1 MTNASFMP
9 DWAVPPGATVR
20 ALMHRKGVT
29 TRDLSG
35 GLRTTAEDTENLLDG
50 NYAIN
55 AEIAEGLA
63 GMVGGSLDFWMT
75 REAQY
80 RASVERVEVAK
91 SWSTL
96 FPLAEMVRMGW
107 ISSTADQLTQIH
119 ACLAFFGVGTTD
131 EWFHKYSN
139 AKDQAAF
146 RTTCKFESSDGAV
159 LAWLR
164 KGELEAQKQASR
176 KWNRQELQNQLPSLR
191 ALTRLPEPEK
201 FVPQLQDVLNKS
213 GVRIVIVRPT
223 KGCKAHGA
231 TFFSKGQPVI
241 LLSVRYLS
249 DDQFWFTVFHEIG
262 HLVLHS
268 ETKRFVEGDGSA
280 VGDEEDE
287 ANEFA
292 TSTLIPKER
301 LKELQT
307 LGVNGRAVMRF
318 AKDIGIAPGIVVG
331 QMQHRKLLTF
341 AQLNN
346 LKQRYKWA
354 E

>member
-20 ALMHRKGVT
+20 ALMQRKGVT

-35 GLRTTAEDTENLLDG
+35 GLRTTAENIENLLDG

-55 AEIAEGLA
+55 AEIAMGLA
-63 GMVGGSLDFWMT
+63 GMVGGSLNFWMN

-96 FPLAEMVRMGW
+96 FPLAEMARMGW
-107 ISSTADQLTQIH
+107 ISSTADPLTQIH
-119 ACLAFFGVGTTD
+119 ACLAFFGVDTTD
-131 EWFHKYSN
+131 EWLHKYSN
-139 AKDQAAF
+139 VKDLAAF

-164 KGELEAQKQASR
+164 KGEIEAQKQASR
-176 KWNRQELQNQLPSLR
+176 KWNKQELQNQLPSLR

-201 FVPQLQDVLNKS
+201 FVPQLQDILNKS

-249 DDQFWFTVFHEIG
+249 DDQFWFTLFHEIG

-280 VGDEEDE
+280 GGDEEFE

-292 TSTLIPKER
+292 TSILIPGER
-301 LKELQT
+301 LKELHT